1 MNKKIIVLNDQGGG
15 VMSVSIDVVGTLRAQ
30 CKGHPPL
37 VFDARGNGGGVEY
50 ARHSQGTTTH
60 TSTTIWH

>member
-15 VMSVSIDVVGTLRAQ
+15 VMSVSADVVGTLRAQ

-37 VFDARGNGGGVEY
+37 VFDARGNGGVEY
-50 ARHSQGTTTH
+50 ARRSQETTTH